1 MSEQIDTVLH
11 SAVASGA
18 VPSVVG
24 LVAGENGLVYAGAAG
39 ARVAGGSESVTPDTM
54 LRIASMTKTI
64 TTVAALQL
72 WERGHLHLEAPVDTY
87 CPQFADLQVLD
98 GFDGDTPRL
107 CPPATR
113 ATVKQLITHTAGLGY
128 RFFNENLVRW
138 EHVTGTA
145 NILSGKREIFTA
157 PLSTDPGT
165 RFEYGTNIDWLGL
178 VIESASQQP
187 LDEYVRDNILEPLGM
202 SSTTFSPTPEQ
213 RAGMVPVH
221 VQAGDG
227 QWQATD
233 IDWSPE
239 PEWWAGGHGLYS
251 TPREYLRFQRMLL
264 RGGELD
270 GRQILQSSTVEAAFT
285 NQIGELDFPPTITSA
300 DKSSTCDFNIG
311 PGVEV
316 GARAVAQQR
325 AGARNARSLE
335 RRLGRHFQHSL
346 LGRPEQSDHW
356 RDLLAV
362 PAVRHSTGAAAVRR
376 LRAGGVRVSMTR
388 RAATRR
394 RRLPMMTA
402 RSAGRLK

>member
-1 MSEQIDTVLH
+1 MSEQIDAVLQ
-11 SAVASGA
+11 SAVATGA

-24 LVAGENGLVYAGAAG
+24 LVADEHGLVYAGAAG
-39 ARVAGGSESVTPDTM
+39 ARAAGESEPVTPDTM
-54 LRIASMTKTI
+54 LRIASMTKMI

-72 WERGHLHLEAPVDTY
+72 LERGHLDLEAPVDTY

-107 CPPATR
+107 RPPATR
-113 ATVKQLITHTAGLGY
+113 ATVKQLVTHTAGLGY
-128 RFFNENLVRW
+128 WFFNENLVRW

-157 PLSTDPGT
+157 PLSSDPGT

-187 LDEYVRDNILEPLGM
+187 LDGYVQDNILEPLGM
-202 SSTTFSPTPEQ
+202 PSTTFSPTPEQ

-251 TPREYLRFQRMLL
+251 TPREYLQFQRMLL

-311 PGVEV
+311 PGWKWGLGLLLNSEPAPGMRPAWS
-316 GARAVAQQR
+316 GAW
-325 AGARNARSLE
+325 AGIFNTHFWVDRSN
-335 RRLGRHFQHSL
+335 RI
-346 LGRPEQSDHW
+346 
-356 RDLLAV
+356 
-362 PAVRHSTGAAAVRR
+362 TGAIYSQFLPFVTPPALKMYADFEQAVYGSR
-376 LRAGGVRVSMTR
+376 
-388 RAATRR
+388 
-394 RRLPMMTA
+394 
-402 RSAGRLK
+402 